1 MEEEKFAFEIVKE
14 DEKTNARVG
23 ILRTPHGIVET
34 PVFMPVGTQGT
45 VKTMSPRELQEAGVQ
60 MIVCNVYH
68 LYLRPGHELI
78 REAGGI
84 HQFISWQKPVL
95 VDSGGFQVFSL
106 ADLREI
112 NKDGVRFQS
121 HLDGSFHLFTPEKV
135 MEIEDGLSPD
145 VGMVLDEPVPYP
157 STKDYAASSMELTIE
172 WARKARA
179 LDNGSFTL
187 FGIVQ
192 GGTYPD
198 LRRVCAERLVDLD
211 FSGYAIGGLA
221 VGEPKVLTM
230 EMVELT
236 VEKLPKEKPRYLMG
250 VGLPQDL
257 VEAYVK
263 GVDMFDCVIPTR
275 NGRTGT
281 VFTRNGKLVVK
292 NAEYKSDHNPIDE
305 DCDCY
310 ACRNFSRAYIRHL
323 FNAGEILAPRL
334 ATMHNIHFFTQ
345 LVSQMRRAL
354 MEDRLWDWKEEFL
367 SNYKIEQEVVE

>member
-1 MEEEKFAFEIVKE
+1 MEEEKFGFDIVKE
-14 DEKTNARVG
+14 DENTSARAG
-23 ILRTPHGIVET
+23 ILRTPHGSVET

-45 VKTMSPRELQEAGVQ
+45 VKTMSPRELEEAGVQ

-68 LYLRPGHELI
+68 LYLRPGHKLVK
-78 REAGGI
+78 EAGGI
-84 HQFISWQKPVL
+84 HQFISWQKPIL

-112 NKDGVRFQS
+112 NKNGVRFQS
-121 HLDGSFHLFTPEKV
+121 HLDGSYHLFTPKKV
-135 MEIEDGLSPD
+135 MEIEDGLAPD

-157 STKDYAASSMELTIE
+157 STKDYTASSMELTIE

-179 LDNGSFTL
+179 LHDGTFTL
-187 FGIVQ
+187 FG
-192 GGTYPD
+192 
-198 LRRVCAERLVDLD
+198 DLD

-221 VGEPKVLTM
+221 IGEPKVLTM
-230 EMVELT
+230 QMVELT
-236 VEKLPKEKPRYLMG
+236 AEKLPKEKPRYLMG
-250 VGLPQDL
+250 VGLPEDL
-257 VEAYVK
+257 VEAFAK

-281 VFTRNGKLVVK
+281 AFTRTGKLVVK
-292 NAEYKSDHNPIDE
+292 NAEYKSDHRPIDE

-334 ATMHNIHFFTQ
+334 ATMHNIHFFTH

-354 MEDRLWDWKEEFL
+354 VEDRLRDWKEEFM